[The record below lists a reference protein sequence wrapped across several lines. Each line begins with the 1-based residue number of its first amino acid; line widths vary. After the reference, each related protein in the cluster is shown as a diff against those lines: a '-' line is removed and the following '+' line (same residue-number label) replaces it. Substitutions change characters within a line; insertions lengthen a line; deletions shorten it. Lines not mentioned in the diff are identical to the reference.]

1 MMQQQS
7 QVAREPKRRRLW
19 RALLRDV
26 RLRNKLLFAFFLAI
40 FLPLVVFNQF
50 TFRVVNDIV
59 ERQIIFSAT
68 QAFQQTSDF
77 LAYKLHKIIS
87 VSDSIAVN
95 SMVSGILE
103 KDAETYSLPDQYA
116 DLHTLRMY
124 LSSFHDVSDIYN
136 ICLYLRDEVVHAP
149 EDDDISSFSH
159 AQASAWFRRLPGAS
173 SRALMCPP
181 VAVGGFSPNQ
191 PLMLSVVRRITS
203 TQDYLTPIGYVRIDF
218 WESDVRTMLTGANS
232 VSGSLTY
239 IRDSDDRI
247 ISATDGDALSTLR
260 LNLAQIEA
268 LRTAS
273 GWVEDTVRGQ
283 AVYARAS
290 QIPDTDWTI
299 ITLIPAERIFEEIVA
314 LRNRMMLTMLLVGLL
329 SFLLSAMMV
338 ANFAHRLRGLSQRMA
353 DVSDATVPL
362 HSAEEES
369 RDEIGHLTRS
379 FHYMMGRIALLNQ
392 EKTRDAL
399 ELRDAELR
407 ALQAQINPH
416 FLYNT
421 LDMINWMSYDDRAP
435 DIRQAV
441 RALSAFYKLS
451 LSQGKSVVS
460 LREELEHVAQYIKIQ
475 NLRFGDQIAYSAE
488 CPEELL
494 DLRILKITLQPLVEN
509 AVLHGVLAKPSKS
522 GAVKLTVC
530 RTNEAVHIVIADD
543 GMGMTHERQEAL
555 FGTVEEAAPGVGFGL
570 KNIHHRLMLYYGPQH
585 GLTIDSEPGK
595 GTRVTVSVPGE

>member
-1 MMQQQS
+1 MMPPQAQDANKAQ
-7 QVAREPKRRRLW
+7 RRPLW

-77 LAYKLHKIIS
+77 LAYKVHKIIS

-95 SMVSGILE
+95 SMVSSILE
-103 KDAETYSLPDQYA
+103 KDLDAYPLPDQYA

-124 LSSFHDVSDIYN
+124 LNSFHDESDIYN
-136 ICLYLRDEVVHAP
+136 ICLYLRDEVMHAA

-181 VAVGGFSPNQ
+181 VAFDGFSPNQ
-191 PLMLSVVRRITS
+191 REMLSVVRRITS

-218 WESDVRTMLTGANS
+218 WESDIRAMLTGANS

-260 LNLAQIEA
+260 LNLAQIEG

-273 GWVEDTVRGQ
+273 GWLEDTVRGQ

-290 QIPDTDWTI
+290 QIPDTDWTMV
-299 ITLIPAERIFEEIVA
+299 TLIPSERIFEEIAA

-329 SFLLSAMMV
+329 SFLLSAVIV
-338 ANFAHRLRGLSQRMA
+338 ANFAHRLRRLSQRMT
-353 DVSDATVPL
+353 DVSDVTAPL

-369 RDEIGHLTRS
+369 GDEIGHLTRS
-379 FHYMMGRIALLNQ
+379 FHYMMGRISLLTE

-441 RALSAFYKLS
+441 RSLSAFYKLS

-460 LREELEHVAQYIKIQ
+460 LREELEHVAQYMKIQ

-494 DLRILKITLQPLVEN
+494 CTRILKITLQPLVEN
-509 AVLHGVLAKPSKS
+509 AVLHGILSKPDKS
-522 GAVKLTVC
+522 GAVRLTV
-530 RTNEAVHIVIADD
+530 RRDERAVHIVIADD
-543 GMGMTHERQEAL
+543 GMGMTQERQAAM
-555 FGTVEEAAPGVGFGL
+555 FGGWEEAAPGVGFGL
-570 KNIHHRLMLYYGPQH
+570 KNIHLRLMLYYGPEY
-585 GLTIDSEPGK
+585 GLRIDSEPGA
-595 GTRVTVSVPGE
+595 GTRVTVSIPGG